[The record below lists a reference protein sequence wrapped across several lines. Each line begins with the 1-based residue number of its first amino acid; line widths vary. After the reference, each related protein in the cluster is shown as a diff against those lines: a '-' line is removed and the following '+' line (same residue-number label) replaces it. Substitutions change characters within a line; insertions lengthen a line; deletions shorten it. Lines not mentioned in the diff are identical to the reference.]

1 MDKATMKKAGKAKP
15 AAKRVKKLD
24 KMGSVPVKKGDIS
37 YVYRKDAFNKVKI
50 S

>member
-1 MDKATMKKAGKAKP
+1 MDKPTMKKAGKIKP
-15 AAKRVKKLD
+15 ASKRVKKLD
-24 KMGSVPVKKGDIS
+24 KMGSEPVKKGDTT